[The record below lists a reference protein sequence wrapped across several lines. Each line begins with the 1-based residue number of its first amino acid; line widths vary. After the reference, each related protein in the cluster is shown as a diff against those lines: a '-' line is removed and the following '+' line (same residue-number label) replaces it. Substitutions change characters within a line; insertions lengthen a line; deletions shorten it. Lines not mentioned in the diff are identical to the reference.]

1 MPSPTHKFLFYLLPL
16 TKHCL
21 ALYHSHLSSYTA
33 CYCSTGEAR
42 EGSSVWNGGAIT
54 PLFLQGYYCHFSAF
68 LHGRHEAD
76 GGKWQW
82 SGLLS
87 QSIKL
92 QAGEIA
98 LTPQALQITTLSQ
111 LNATAISKETGSIFH
126 HRRGAH
132 FGAKQTGAS
141 CLVLFLE
148 RQMWSV
154 VKKRLHSSGTELSL
168 RPQLRGINTAKYIWG
183 AF

>member
-1 MPSPTHKFLFYLLPL
+1 MPIYAYPHSQVPLLSPATNKTLCLL
-16 TKHCL
+16 HC
-21 ALYHSHLSSYTA
+21 HSHSSSCIA
-33 CYCSTGEAR
+33 FYCSTGEAR
-42 EGSSVWNGGAIT
+42 ERPSVWNGGAIT
-54 PLFLQGYYCHFSAF
+54 PLFLQGYYRHFLAF

-76 GGKWQW
+76 RGKWQW

-132 FGAKQTGAS
+132 FGAKETGAS

-148 RQMWSV
+148 RRMWSV
-154 VKKRLHSSGTELSL
+154 VKEQHHSGGTELSL
-168 RPQLRGINTAKYIWG
+168 RPQLRGIDTAQHI
-183 AF
+183 